1 MNTIT
6 SIFLFLSGI
15 AAGICLFAF
24 KYISLSKDNAA
35 KEQKI
40 NDLTENIENLSKDN
54 AAKEQKIHN
63 LTENIENQTQLSSN
77 LKIEFEN
84 IAAKNIEN
92 QTQLSSNLKIEFEN
106 IAAKVLEEKNAK
118 ITNLNRTSL
127 ENIVSPFKVKIDEFR
142 NKIDNL
148 HTYEAEK
155 MSGLQK
161 ELEKLIGLNKRV
173 SEEAN
178 NLTNALKGENKIQ
191 GIWGEMCLE
200 RIFEYAGMT
209 KDIDYESQKQFKV
222 DDGKKIPDYIVNLPD
237 GKHIVI
243 DAKTSLV
250 AYEKYYN
257 PQNET
262 DKKNHLKEHS
272 ESVKRHIDEL
282 AAKDYTGLPGLN
294 QPEYAL
300 MFVPLDGAV
309 SLAIVDKPD
318 LIEYAFKK
326 NIAIVTPSTLLAT
339 LKTIQYIWRQENQ
352 KKNALEIARQGG
364 SLYDKFVTFVQ
375 VLKDADNKISEAKSK
390 TQEAIKRLSAPDKK
404 GDSLIKR
411 VQKLKDLGSQTKK
424 EIPEDLLKANE

>member
-40 NDLTENIENLSKDN
+40 
-54 AAKEQKIHN
+54 QN
-63 LTENIENQTQLSSN
+63 LTENIENQTRLSSN
-77 LKIEFEN
+77 LKNEFEN
-84 IAAKNIEN
+84 IA
-92 QTQLSSNLKIEFEN
+92 SKI
-106 IAAKVLEEKNAK
+106 LEEKNAK
-118 ITNLNRTSL
+118 ITDLNRTSL
-127 ENIVSPFKVKIDEFR
+127 ESIVSPFRVKIDEFR
-142 NKIDNL
+142 NRIEDLN
-148 HTYEAEK
+148 TSEAEK
-155 MSGLQK
+155 ISGLRK
-161 ELEKLIGLNKRV
+161 ELENLMSLNKQL
-173 SEEAN
+173 STDAN
-178 NLTNALKGENKIQ
+178 NLAVVLKGENKLQ
-191 GIWGEMCLE
+191 GIWGEMCIE

-209 KDIDYESQKQFKV
+209 EDVNYVSQKQFKV
-222 DDGKKIPDYIVNLPD
+222 DGEKKIPDYIVKLPD

-262 DKKNHLKEHS
+262 DKRIYLKDHS
-272 ESVKRHIDEL
+272 ASIKKHIDDL
-282 AAKDYTGLPGLN
+282 ALKDYTGLPGLN

-300 MFVPLDGAV
+300 MFVPLDGAI
-309 SLAIVDKPD
+309 SLALADKPD

-352 KKNALEIARQGG
+352 KKNVLEIAKQGG
-364 SLYDKFVTFVQ
+364 SLYDKFVTFIQ
-375 VLKDADNKISEAKSK
+375 ILKEADKKISEAKSK
-390 TQEAIKRLSAPDKK
+390 TVEAIKRLSTSDKK
-404 GDSLIKR
+404 GNSLIAR
-411 VQKLKDLGSQTKK
+411 VQRLKDLGSPTKK
-424 EIPEDLLKANE
+424 EIPEDFLKDSE